1 MHQLDIIENSQS
13 TDQPMQQN
21 LKVAL
26 SFLPPAILDVM
37 SVHGFSPLQIEESG
51 ALRLGISNTIP
62 IEKKA
67 AAVIGLKKV
76 LKSYGLDIERSFM
89 QPGGAIDESCL
100 MVKRGEMAELR
111 PLFTQR
117 GDPFPEM
124 PPPTDQCLARPLR
137 VLQATKLDAT
147 VWPEKSMT

>member
-1 MHQLDIIENSQS
+1 MHQLDIIEISQS
-13 TDQPMQQN
+13 TDHTMQQN

-37 SVHGFSPLQIEESG
+37 GAHGFSPVRIEESG
-51 ALRLGISNTIP
+51 ALRLGISSTMP

-76 LKSYGLDIERSFM
+76 LKSYGLDLERSFT
-89 QPGGAIDESCL
+89 QPGGAIDESFL
-100 MVKRGEMAELR
+100 VVKRGETAEMR
-111 PLFTQR
+111 ALFTQR
-117 GDPFPEM
+117 GEPFPEM

-137 VLQATKLDAT
+137 VSRQPKALQGRG
-147 VWPEKSMT
+147 P